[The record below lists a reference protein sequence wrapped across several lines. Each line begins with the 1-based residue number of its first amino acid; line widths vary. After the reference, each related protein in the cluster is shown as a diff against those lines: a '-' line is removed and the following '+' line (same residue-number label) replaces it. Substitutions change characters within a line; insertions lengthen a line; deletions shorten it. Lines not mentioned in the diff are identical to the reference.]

1 MQMVEYLNLAKQPK
15 KWSGKEGCAP
25 LLSLTLNLVAWATDY
40 SARLTTTFTRLLH
53 AFHAILHAT
62 ILVDRRGFEPVTWSF
77 C

>member
-1 MQMVEYLNLAKQPK
+1 MVRERRVR
-15 KWSGKEGCAP
+15 AP
-25 LLSLTLNLVAWATDY
+25 SLPDVESCSVGNGY